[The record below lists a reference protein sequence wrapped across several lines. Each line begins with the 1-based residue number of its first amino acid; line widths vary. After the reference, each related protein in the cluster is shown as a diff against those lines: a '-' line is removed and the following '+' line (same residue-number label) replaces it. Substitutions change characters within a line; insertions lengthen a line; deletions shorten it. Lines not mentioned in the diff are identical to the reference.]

1 MVLVWQTTEGA
12 RESLFKR
19 NLPESVLAKIPKEWN
34 YTTLDVK
41 EKDSVNQTV
50 ISIAI
55 QALSFIFTNLPLAV
69 ASLPLSIRFLF
80 QVAEKH
86 LSQHAR
92 QLRSVGLLLWALL
105 GCLIQDLDAADTSEQ
120 LSGQVL
126 NSEAKDCF
134 SLLAECL
141 QAVMSIQQKGVP
153 KPLVHKVLQGLEDRR
168 PKWINMQLQKA
179 RKLCTGSVFEQEAE
193 RGVASAELTEQKIGL
208 MLLEVCHKAGGS
220 NYLRQIYHIIQGNE
234 ELLMFKLG
242 YATKFP
248 DDLDLRVNF
257 DLKLPVAA
265 GSFNPLLQFDHIG
278 NKKFDQ
284 SAVVDWAWDWPNLLP
299 AYGGMSQVT
308 FRSLLA
314 NRVLLER
321 TERLM
326 GVVPRAI
333 VSHCSVSQGTL
344 FMHGA
349 TYVAGRKDTAY
360 RKRHY

>member
-1 MVLVWQTTEGA
+1 LERAHIWEHLYSVAVVIGCVRAIVATSIKSISTHLVSMVLVWQTTEGA

-41 EKDSVNQTV
+41 EKDSVNQ
-50 ISIAI
+50 SRPI

-141 QAVMSIQQKGVP
+141 QAVMSIQQKV
-153 KPLVHKVLQGLEDRR
+153 QGLEDRR

-179 RKLCTGSVFEQEAE
+179 RKLCTDECSYSLAE

-234 ELLMFKLG
+234 LLEVSTLYFSLTTLETRSLIRSVQTPK
-242 YATKFP
+242 P
-248 DDLDLRVNF
+248 ID
-257 DLKLPVAA
+257 
-265 GSFNPLLQFDHIG
+265 
-278 NKKFDQ
+278 
-284 SAVVDWAWDWPNLLP
+284 AVVDWAWDWPNLLP

-308 FRSLLA
+308 FRKLKISLDQICDSQALLPNLA
-314 NRVLLER
+314 LLQVCC
-321 TERLM
+321 LN
-326 GVVPRAI
+326 I
-333 VSHCSVSQGTL
+333 
-344 FMHGA
+344 
-349 TYVAGRKDTAY
+349 
-360 RKRHY
+360 